1 MNKLT
6 EMYDSDFHAWIQ
18 QHIELLKQKRFSD
31 IDIDILIDELE
42 SMAKRDKRELASHFA
57 VLIAHLLKWQ
67 FQLKQLTE
75 QWQTYKGSSW
85 RGSITEQRLKIAK
98 QLQESPS
105 LKNYLAE
112 AIENAYFDAVKI
124 ALRETQLPSS
134 TFPVEC
140 PYTIEQLLDE
150 DFYPSDK

>member
-6 EMYDSDFHAWIQ
+6 EIYDSDFYLWIQ
-18 QHIELLKQKRFSD
+18 RHIELLKQQRFSD

-42 SMAKRDKRELASHFA
+42 SMAKRDKRELINHFA

-75 QWQTYKGSSW
+75 QWQTYQGSSW
-85 RGSITEQRLKIAK
+85 RGSITEQRLQIAK
-98 QLQESPS
+98 QLRDSPS
-105 LKNYLAE
+105 LKNYLTE
-112 AIENAYFDAVKI
+112 SIENAYLDAVKI

-140 PYTIEQLLDE
+140 PYTVEQLLDE
-150 DFYPSDK
+150 DFYPKN